1 MMKFLIT
8 GGAGF
13 IGVALSNRLASQ
25 GHQVTVLDDC
35 STGDP
40 TKLAG
45 NVKFVKGNISDKTL
59 LWTLLQ
65 DIDCVFHLAARVSV
79 PESTLFPSGYN
90 HVNVSGT
97 VTLMEAIRDTRVK
110 RIVLA
115 SSGAIYGDQTE
126 IPYKESFE
134 VKPRS
139 PYAVSKL
146 AAEHYVRTIGMQSG
160 VEAVCLRIFNAYGE
174 GQRIPLSHP
183 PIIPSFLRNALSNS
197 SIVIHGDGKQT
208 RDYIYI
214 DDLINAMVTSAT
226 AVGVDQEVINI
237 GSGVE
242 TSIRELVRLVRL
254 VTGKKPQE
262 IFNPHKAAGANRM
275 CADISKAC
283 EKLDFMPMVPLETG
297 LRLTME
303 RFPPPPH
310 AVNG

>member
-65 DIDCVFHLAARVSV
+65 DIDCVFHLAALVSV

-183 PIIPSFLRNALSNS
+183 PIIPNFLRNALSNS

-242 TSIRELVRLVRL
+242 TSILELVRLVRL

-262 IFNPHKAAGANRM
+262 IFNPHKAAGAARM

-303 RFPPPPH
+303 RFTPTQT
-310 AVNG
+310 ANG

>member
-1 MMKFLIT
+1 MKFLIT

-65 DIDCVFHLAARVSV
+65 DIDCVFHLAALVSV

-183 PIIPSFLRNALSNS
+183 PIIPNFLRNALSNS

-242 TSIRELVRLVRL
+242 TSILELVRLVRL

-262 IFNPHKAAGANRM
+262 IFNPHKAAGAARM

-303 RFPPPPH
+303 RFTPTQT
-310 AVNG
+310 ANG

>member
-1 MMKFLIT
+1 MRFLIT

-25 GHQVTVLDDC
+25 GHKVLVLDDC
-35 STGDP
+35 SAGDP
-40 TKLAG
+40 SQLSGDISFTKG
-45 NVKFVKGNISDKTL
+45 SISDKTL

-65 DIDCVFHLAARVSV
+65 DVDCVFHLAARVSV

-90 HVNVSGT
+90 HVNVGGT
-97 VTLMEAIRDTRVK
+97 VTLMEAVRDTRVK

-115 SSGAIYGDQTE
+115 SSGAIYGDQPQ
-126 IPYKESFE
+126 IPYKESYE

-146 AAEHYVRTIGMQSG
+146 AAEHYVRTIGLLSG
-160 VEAVCLRIFNAYGE
+160 VEAVCLRVFNAYGP
-174 GQRIPLSHP
+174 GQRIPPSHP

-197 SIVIHGDGKQT
+197 SVVIHGDGKQT

-214 DDLINAMVTSAT
+214 DDLVNAMITSAT

-242 TSIRELVRLVRL
+242 TSVLELVRLVRL
-254 VTGKKPQE
+254 VTGKKPEE
-262 IFNPHKAAGANRM
+262 IFNPLKAGGTDRM
-275 CADISKAC
+275 CADISKAY
-283 EKLDFMPMVPLETG
+283 EKLNFLPLVPLETG

-303 RFPPPPH
+303 KLQKSK
-310 AVNG
+310 VVDG

>member
-1 MMKFLIT
+1 
-8 GGAGF
+8 
-13 IGVALSNRLASQ
+13 
-25 GHQVTVLDDC
+25 
-35 STGDP
+35 
-40 TKLAG
+40 
-45 NVKFVKGNISDKTL
+45 
-59 LWTLLQ
+59 
-65 DIDCVFHLAARVSV
+65 
-79 PESTLFPSGYN
+79 
-90 HVNVSGT
+90 
-97 VTLMEAIRDTRVK
+97 MEAIRDTRVK

-242 TSIRELVRLVRL
+242 TSILELVRLVRL

-303 RFPPPPH
+303 RFPPSH